1 MLDLYNP
8 DTLGNLCH
16 QNSLWPSKKYGQNYL
31 IDPLVIDTILDA
43 AELKEMDVIVEVGP
57 GFGVLTQALAP
68 RVNRVITFEIE
79 KKLEAYWAKRLV
91 SLPNVE
97 VIWGNAL
104 RQTDYF
110 PNLGAFKVVANIP
123 YQITSPLIR
132 LFLELAH
139 PPQSL
144 TLMVQK
150 EVAERICAQPGDLS
164 VLGLSVQYYADVR
177 YVATVNRSAFW
188 PSPAVDSAIIH
199 LTPRQVTATAS
210 ETAGLFELIKIG
222 FSNRRKFLSKNILP
236 FIGKDKKAKLSETF
250 ERLSLL
256 PTVRA
261 QELSLQQW
269 KTLFQEFATKND
281 ISH

>member
-1 MLDLYNP
+1 MFDLYNP
-8 DTLGNLCH
+8 DTLSNLCH

-43 AELKEMDVIVEVGP
+43 AELKETDVVVEVGP

-68 RVNRVITFEIE
+68 RVKQVVAFEIE

-91 SLPNVE
+91 SLSNVE

-104 RQTDYF
+104 RQADYLS
-110 PNLGAFKVVANIP
+110 NLSTFKVVANIP

-132 LFLELAH
+132 LFLELPH

-164 VLGLSVQYYADVR
+164 VLGLSVQYFADAR

-199 LTPRQVTATAS
+199 LVPHQITTTPS
-210 ETAGLFELIKIG
+210 ETTALFELIKIG

-236 FIGKDKKAKLSETF
+236 FIGKDKKNELSVIF
-250 ERLSLL
+250 EQLGLL
-256 PTVRA
+256 PTARA
-261 QELSLQQW
+261 QELSLEQW
-269 KTLFQEFATKND
+269 KVLCQKFCSKSSAHQ
-281 ISH
+281 